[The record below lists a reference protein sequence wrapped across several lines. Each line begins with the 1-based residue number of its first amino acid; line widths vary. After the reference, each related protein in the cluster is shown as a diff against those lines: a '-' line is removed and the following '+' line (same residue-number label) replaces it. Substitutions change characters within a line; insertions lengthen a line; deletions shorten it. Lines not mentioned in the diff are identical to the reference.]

1 MPPNDNQTHLPDFD
15 KLISMESFDPQEDQL
30 TMPEPGES
38 VKLDSGEKESQPHLV
53 SIPSTM
59 KEVMG
64 KNPKSEKVEMT
75 LSLVHGDVLLLEGD
89 DFERNQYP
97 IVWLVSIKHDITG
110 VSAGACQQE
119 RVTSEEGAL
128 EEPEG

>member
-1 MPPNDNQTHLPDFD
+1 MLQAKERCIVVMCLGCEVIISISPKSAMPPNDNQTHLPDFD

-89 DFERNQYP
+89 DFE
-97 IVWLVSIKHDITG
+97 VSIF
-110 VSAGACQQE
+110 V
-119 RVTSEEGAL
+119 
-128 EEPEG
+128 